1 MQTRLRNL
9 PAVFSAIA
17 LLACSAGGEGNNETK
32 PATPTTSATPTT
44 AAATTAMPDSDAAAI
59 GGTGA
64 PKGFLARTDRP
75 TQKLSDIKYSASGTG
90 WDVTTGPA
98 HILWNPK
105 NVASGN
111 YTVSATFNQL
121 AKPTH
126 PEGYGIFIGGSDL
139 SGPNQSYLYFLVRG
153 SGEIFAQT
161 RKGDV
166 LTGRIA
172 WQKSYASP
180 PADSTGKATYTLSM
194 RVAGDSVHFLVNGH
208 QAAVLQKKDIVT
220 DGIYGVR
227 INHNLHLQV
236 SPVTITKP

>member
-1 MQTRLRNL
+1 MHTR
-9 PAVFSAIA
+9 FSNITVA
-17 LLACSAGGEGNNETK
+17 LASLVLSACSGERGETNANAASSTT
-32 PATPTTSATPTT
+32 PAAAASAPTT
-44 AAATTAMPDSDAAAI
+44 ARPDSDAAAI

-64 PKGFLARTDRP
+64 PKGFLARTDQP
-75 TQKLSDIKYSASGTG
+75 TQKLSDIKYSASGNG
-90 WDVTTGPA
+90 WEVTTGPA

-105 NVASGN
+105 NVATGN
-111 YTVSATFNQL
+111 YTVSATFDQL
-121 AKPTH
+121 GKPMH
-126 PEGYGIFIGGSDL
+126 PEAFGLFIGGSDL

-153 SGEIFAQT
+153 SGEVFAQT

-172 WQKSYASP
+172 WQKSYAA
-180 PADSTGKATYTLSM
+180 PAADPAGKGTYTIAM

-208 QAAVLQKKDIVT
+208 QAAVLPKKDMPT

-227 INHNLHLQV
+227 INHNLHVGV

>member
-1 MQTRLRNL
+1 MHTRLNTITAAL
-9 PAVFSAIA
+9 SAIA
-17 LLACSAGGEGNNETK
+17 VMACSAGGQGNPQTK
-32 PATPTTSATPTT
+32 TATPTTTSTTPATST
-44 AAATTAMPDSDAAAI
+44 ARPDSDAAAI

-75 TQKLSDIKYSASGTG
+75 TQKLGDIKYSASGGG
-90 WDVTTGPA
+90 WEVTTGPA
-98 HILWNPK
+98 HILWSPK
-105 NVASGN
+105 HVAKGN
-111 YTVSATFNQL
+111 YTISATFDQL

-126 PEGYGIFIGGSDL
+126 PEGFGIFVGGSDL

-172 WQKSYASP
+172 WQKSYAAP
-180 PADSTGKATYTLSM
+180 VADSTGKGKYTLAM
-194 RVAGDSVHFLVNGH
+194 RVAGDSIHFLVNGH
-208 QAAVLQKKDIVT
+208 QAAALPKKDMVT

-227 INHNLHLQV
+227 INHNLHVHV

>member
-1 MQTRLRNL
+1 MHTRLDNI
-9 PAVFSAIA
+9 AVACSAIA
-17 LLACSAGGEGNNETK
+17 LLACSAGGQGNETK
-32 PATPTTSATPTT
+32 PATPSTAATVTP
-44 AAATTAMPDSDAAAI
+44 AATTTARPDSDAAAI

-64 PKGFLARTDRP
+64 PKGFLARTDKP

-90 WDVTTGPA
+90 WEVTTGPA

-111 YTVSATFNQL
+111 YTVSATFDQL
-121 AKPTH
+121 AKPMH
-126 PEGYGIFIGGSDL
+126 PESYGIFIGGSDL

-161 RKGDV
+161 RKGSV

-172 WQKSYASP
+172 WQKSYAAP
-180 PADSTGKATYTLSM
+180 VADSSGKATYTLAM
-194 RVAGDSVHFLVNGH
+194 RVAADSVHFLVNGH
-208 QAAVLQKKDIVT
+208 QAAVLPKKDLVT

-227 INHNLHLQV
+227 INHNLHLHV